1 MRPPISIPADPDAS
15 AARPRNI
22 IEPVKDLREIP
33 PLRNDVRLRLRERFS
48 ALKAEL
54 ERLRFETDRRW
65 EELLARLSENPEEIL
80 PEELLRAPAEPRPVR
95 GGTVSL
101 SAARRLDGA
110 HDQVEVLSRFLEEC
124 RRHASR
130 AALLVERNGGMRV
143 WKRAGFDGAADD
155 RRDAAVPEDDALAR
169 VREGSPQA
177 LPAGN
182 SISAALGA
190 GDAVAAVLLPFP
202 VRESVSGA
210 VYADTVAEAR
220 RAFDPEAI
228 ALLTWLAG
236 LAVDRLAAR
245 KLVPSPALRPFEG
258 ESPTAADQ
266 PPSFASAPPPGSPA
280 APLPREEPASGA
292 EGRGRVGGPLAP
304 SRDDDRRNEARR
316 FARLLASEIKLYN
329 EGAVREGRERGNLY
343 FRLRED
349 IERGRRLY
357 EERVPADVRSNGDYY
372 YEELVE
378 VLAEG
383 RPETLGMR

>member
-1 MRPPISIPADPDAS
+1 
-15 AARPRNI
+15 
-22 IEPVKDLREIP
+22 
-33 PLRNDVRLRLRERFS
+33 
-48 ALKAEL
+48 
-54 ERLRFETDRRW
+54 
-65 EELLARLSENPEEIL
+65 
-80 PEELLRAPAEPRPVR
+80 
-95 GGTVSL
+95 
-101 SAARRLDGA
+101 
-110 HDQVEVLSRFLEEC
+110 
-124 RRHASR
+124 
-130 AALLVERNGGMRV
+130 VERDGGRRV
-143 WKRAGFDGAADD
+143 WKRAGFDGHADD

-169 VREGSPQA
+169 VREGFPQM

-182 SISAALGA
+182 AVSAALGA

-236 LAVDRLAAR
+236 LAVDRLAGR
-245 KLVPSPALRPFEG
+245 KLVPSPALRPYEG
-258 ESPTAADQ
+258 EAPRAADQ
-266 PPSFASAPPPGSPA
+266 PPSFASVPSPESPA
-280 APLPREEPASGA
+280 APLPREERAPVGD
-292 EGRGRVGGPLAP
+292 GRVGGPLAP

-343 FRLRED
+343 FRLRDD

-383 RPETLGMR
+383 RPEALGMR